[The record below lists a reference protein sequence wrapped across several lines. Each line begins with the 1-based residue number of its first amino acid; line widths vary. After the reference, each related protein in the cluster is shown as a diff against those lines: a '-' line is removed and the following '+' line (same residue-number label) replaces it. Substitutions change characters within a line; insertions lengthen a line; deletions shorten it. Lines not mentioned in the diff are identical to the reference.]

1 MSVITVLLDV
11 QSDSN
16 QLVTVTCSSSKY
28 FMKQNMTVER
38 FINFQAW
45 RSVVTIQ

>member
-11 QSDSN
+11 QSDLN
-16 QLVTVTCSSSKY
+16 QLVTITCRSSKY
-28 FMKQNMTVER
+28 FMKQNVTVER

-45 RSVVTIQ
+45 CSVVTIR